1 MHYRLFLAI
10 LFSFLMVVGSGA
22 VALGDLLVDP
32 SSAMNAGNFGK
43 AVRGVATHS
52 ADDATG
58 ILSKMAKQE
67 FGVTAL
73 IKVIDAAKWK
83 YNRAAGITGFV
94 DGKLTVRIL
103 NGPLNQIAG
112 TM

>member
-1 MHYRLFLAI
+1 
-10 LFSFLMVVGSGA
+10 
-22 VALGDLLVDP
+22 
-32 SSAMNAGNFGK
+32 
-43 AVRGVATHS
+43 
-52 ADDATG
+52 
-58 ILSKMAKQE
+58 MAKQE